1 MNSEKRLQI
10 YRACLDAIQ
19 TTRAQ
24 LAETTNLLHLQYR
37 DELRQRLHDL
47 RQLKNRMSRALGPR
61 IEEPDDLPGMVEIID
76 IPTDDELMMKQI
88 QEVIEIE

>member
-1 MNSEKRLQI
+1 
-10 YRACLDAIQ
+10 
-19 TTRAQ
+19 
-24 LAETTNLLHLQYR
+24 
-37 DELRQRLHDL
+37 
-47 RQLKNRMSRALGPR
+47 MSRALGPR